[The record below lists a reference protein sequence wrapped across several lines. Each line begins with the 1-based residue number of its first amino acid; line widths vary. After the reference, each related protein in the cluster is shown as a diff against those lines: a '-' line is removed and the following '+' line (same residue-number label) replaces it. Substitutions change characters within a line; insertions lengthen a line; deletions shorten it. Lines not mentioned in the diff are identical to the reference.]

1 MRILVAEDDRIS
13 RRLVEVALVKSGHEV
28 VVAKNGLEA
37 WDALQCADAPK
48 LAILDWMMPGI
59 DGVDVCRRLRKADKV
74 PYTYVVLLSAKS
86 RKQDIIEGLNAGADD
101 YIKKP
106 FDIEE
111 LYARVRS
118 AARILELQDRLY
130 SAQVSLQTQATH
142 DNLTGLANR
151 LLFCDR
157 LEHMLVQARRYSQM
171 VGVMFLDLDN
181 FKLVNDTFG
190 HICGDMLLKSVAD
203 RLTGI
208 LREADT
214 VCRLGGDE
222 FTLMLPHIHAPS
234 DVATIARKV
243 IQELRVPFQIHG
255 QEVCVTASIGIALYP
270 NDGMDVEGLLKHADL
285 AMYRAKDR
293 GRDQCQFYCDVLN
306 PAA

>member
-1 MRILVAEDDRIS
+1 
-13 RRLVEVALVKSGHEV
+13 
-28 VVAKNGLEA
+28 
-37 WDALQCADAPK
+37 
-48 LAILDWMMPGI
+48 
-59 DGVDVCRRLRKADKV
+59 
-74 PYTYVVLLSAKS
+74 
-86 RKQDIIEGLNAGADD
+86 
-101 YIKKP
+101 
-106 FDIEE
+106 
-111 LYARVRS
+111 
-118 AARILELQDRLY
+118 
-130 SAQVSLQTQATH
+130 
-142 DNLTGLANR
+142 
-151 LLFCDR
+151 
-157 LEHMLVQARRYSQM
+157 M